1 MLCSGFG
8 RKTANFGKH
17 IDSEEIKQKDIDKK
31 SKHYISAYETEIE
44 KIRKGDKR
52 K

>member
-8 RKTANFGKH
+8 RKTANFARS
-17 IDSEEIKQKDIDKK
+17 IDSEDIRQKEVNKK
-31 SKHYISAYETEIE
+31 SRHYISAYEAEIE